1 MQFTIKAKMGLIL
14 VVFFVGMVLLGGVG
28 LYALAGVNDHT
39 AEIVKTWSPGV
50 GISGRLNST
59 IGEYRIATLY
69 YLITNDPQ
77 EMSKTEQ
84 NAITAAK
91 EIDKNFALYDAL
103 IANGNYNSESERQA
117 DQAQINEVKDL
128 WKEYLHQVDIVK
140 GLRQHDKTAAIEYF
154 ASNCAALAA
163 QIKEKIQ
170 IIFTFNQEGCA
181 SMGQKVTTTYES
193 SRLLF
198 GIIIITAL
206 LSGSGIVL
214 MVRKDIVTSIQRLL
228 VASKEIANG
237 NLRVT
242 VDIKSKDELGE
253 LAHASNQ
260 MVGNMKNLI
269 SQIQHTAEQVAASS
283 EELTANADQASQV
296 TQTIAKSITDVSELS
311 TKQVDAVNSAT
322 EGIGQMSAGINE
334 SATSV
339 GQAAQH
345 MEKTVTLADEG
356 NRTIENAVQ
365 QMRSIENTVNRSAE
379 VVTKLGERSKEIGQ
393 IVDTISGIAGQTN
406 LLALNAAIE
415 AARAGEMGKGFAVVA
430 EEVRKLAEQS
440 QDAAKQIAQLI
451 SEIQRDTGEAVVAM
465 DQGTQEVRTGTGVV
479 TEAGESFVKIL
490 EMVMIVNKQANAV
503 SKIMGEMTNDA
514 DQIVAAAQNIDQASK
529 TVAAEAQSVS
539 AATEEQSASME
550 EIASASRNLANLA
563 QELQMATTK
572 FKL

>member
-39 AEIVKTWSPGV
+39 AEIVETWSPGV
-50 GISGRLNST
+50 GISGRLNAA
-59 IGEYRIATLY
+59 IGDYRIATLY
-69 YLITNDPQ
+69 HLITSDPQ
-77 EMSKTEQ
+77 QLSKTEQ
-84 NAITAAK
+84 TAAKAAK
-91 EIDKNFALYDAL
+91 EIEENFALYDAL
-103 IANGNYNSESERQA
+103 IANGNYDSESDRQT
-117 DQAQINEVKDL
+117 DQAQIDEVKDM
-128 WKEYLHQVDIVK
+128 WKEYLHHIDIVK
-140 GLRQHDKTAAIEYF
+140 DFSQHDKAAAIEHF
-154 ASNCAALAA
+154 SINCAALAA
-163 QIKEKIQ
+163 QMKEKIHA
-170 IIFTFNQEGCA
+170 IFTFNQEGCA
-181 SMGQKVTTTYES
+181 SMGQKVTATYES

-206 LSGSGIVL
+206 LAGSGIVL
-214 MVRKDIVTSIQRLL
+214 MVRKDIVTSMRRLL
-228 VASKEIANG
+228 AASKEIANG
-237 NLRVT
+237 NLRVI

-253 LAHASNQ
+253 LAQATNQ

-365 QMRSIENTVNRSAE
+365 QMHSIENTVNRSAE

-451 SEIQRDTGEAVVAM
+451 SEIQQDTGEAVVAM
-465 DQGTQEVRTGTGVV
+465 DQGTQEVRAGTGVV

-490 EMVMIVNKQANAV
+490 EMVTTVNGQANAV
-503 SKIMGEMTNDA
+503 AKIMAEMTNDTN
-514 DQIVAAAQNIDQASK
+514 QIVDAAQKIDHSTK